1 VAYQDIH
8 RLTGKRLGKIQMGK
22 LTHRPLFG
30 GRKIYMTSLC
40 LALLVG
46 SALWSDALLGQP
58 ADQASDAVRVGDRW
72 VYDTKDEITGFPKPT
87 YSYVVTEVSPKEIV
101 TSVTQRGQ
109 NSSSLMVYDHNWNR
123 IEQWNGKF
131 RPHDG
136 QGIRLPLAVGKEWRA
151 DYEARATQTG
161 AVSKGSVLSK
171 VVGQEMVTTP
181 AGTFD
186 TFKIET
192 RVQVINTADPS
203 QLTQYEN
210 AIWYAPQVN
219 HWVRRKLVT
228 KFRNRT
234 SQNVSEELTDFSRN
248 F

>member
-1 VAYQDIH
+1 
-8 RLTGKRLGKIQMGK
+8 MGK
-22 LTHRPLFG
+22 LTHRSLFG
-30 GRKIYMTSLC
+30 ERKIYMTSLC

-72 VYDTKDEITGFPKPT
+72 VYETKDEITGFPKAT
-87 YSYVVTEVSPKEIV
+87 YSHVVTEVSPKEV
-101 TSVTQRGQ
+101 VVSLTFRGKTG
-109 NSSSLMVYDHNWNR
+109 SSLMVYDHDWNR
-123 IEQWNGKF
+123 VEQSNVKF
-131 RPHDG
+131 RPNDG
-136 QGIRLPLAVGKEWRA
+136 QGIRPPLAVGKQWRA

-161 AVSKGSVLSK
+161 AVTKGSVLSK
-171 VVGQEMVTTP
+171 VVGEEAVTTP

-192 RVQVINTADPS
+192 RVQSLNTSDPS
-203 QLTQYEN
+203 QLFLFEN
-210 AIWYAPQVN
+210 VIWYAPQVN

-228 KFRNRT
+228 KVRNRT
-234 SQNVSEELTDFSRN
+234 QSSESDELTDFSRN

>member
-1 VAYQDIH
+1 
-8 RLTGKRLGKIQMGK
+8 MGK

-30 GRKIYMTSLC
+30 GQKIYTTSLC

-58 ADQASDAVRVGDRW
+58 ADQANDAVRVGDRW
-72 VYDTKDEITGFPKPT
+72 VYETKDEITGFPKAT
-87 YSYVVTEVSPKEIV
+87 YSHVVTEVSPKEV
-101 TSVTQRGQ
+101 VVNLSFRGQ
-109 NSSSLMVYDHNWNR
+109 NGSSLMVYDHDWNR
-123 IEQWNGKF
+123 IEQSNAKF
-131 RPHDG
+131 RPNDG

-151 DYEARATQTG
+151 EYEARATQTG

-171 VVGQEMVTTP
+171 VVGREMITTS

-192 RVQVINTADPS
+192 RVQNINTADPS
-203 QLTQYEN
+203 QLFLYEN
-210 AIWYAPQVN
+210 VIWYAPQVN

-228 KFRNRT
+228 KARNRT
-234 SQNVSEELTDFSRN
+234 QSSTSDELTDFSRN

>member
-1 VAYQDIH
+1 
-8 RLTGKRLGKIQMGK
+8 MG
-22 LTHRPLFG
+22 THRRLFG
-30 GRKIYMTSLC
+30 GGTIYMTSLY

-72 VYDTKDEITGFPKPT
+72 VYDTKDEITGFPKAT
-87 YSYVVTEVSPKEIV
+87 YSHVVTEVSPKEIV
-101 TSVTQRGQ
+101 VSLTFRGQ
-109 NSSSLMVYDHNWNR
+109 NNSSLMVYDHNWNR
-123 IEQWNGKF
+123 VEQPNFKF
-131 RPHDG
+131 KPNDG

-151 DYEARATQTG
+151 EYEARPTQTG
-161 AVSKGSVLSK
+161 VVSKGSVVNK
-171 VVGQEMVTTP
+171 VVGQETVTTP

-192 RVQVINTADPS
+192 RVQNINTADPS
-203 QLTQYEN
+203 QLAHYEN
-210 AIWYAPQVN
+210 VMWFAPQVN

-228 KFRNRT
+228 KIRNRM
-234 SQNVSEELTDFSRN
+234 SQSVSEELTDFSRN

>member
-1 VAYQDIH
+1 
-8 RLTGKRLGKIQMGK
+8 MG
-22 LTHRPLFG
+22 THMHRPLFSAQ
-30 GRKIYMTSLC
+30 KVYVTLLC

-72 VYDTKDEITGFPKPT
+72 VYETKDEITGFPRAT
-87 YSYVVTEVSPKEIV
+87 YSHVVTEVSPKEIV
-101 TSVTQRGQ
+101 LNLTIRGQ
-109 NSSSLMVYDHNWNR
+109 NGSSLVVYDHDWNR
-123 IEQWNGKF
+123 IEQSNFKF

-151 DYEARATQTG
+151 EYEARATQTG
-161 AVSKGSVLSK
+161 AATKGSVVNK
-171 VVGQEMVTTP
+171 VVGRETVTTP

-192 RVQVINTADPS
+192 RVQNINTADPS
-203 QLTQYEN
+203 QLQQYEN
-210 AIWYAPQVN
+210 VIWFAPQIN
-219 HWVRRKLVT
+219 HWVSRKLVT
-228 KFRNRT
+228 KIRNRT
-234 SQNVSEELTDFSRN
+234 SQSVSEELTDFSRN